1 MNSTGKRGA
10 QKPGPPP
17 LWSDWAPETVGN
29 VVSRPSGMPR
39 LTDFESEG
47 NDGQQSQAPGQQR
60 IVGNRARL
68 QQYRGLWVITSE
80 PRRPPGGLWAA
91 DPDSRQS
98 QCASPRASRSQGQTP
113 AGQGTVGDTS
123 QAQSQGILGLVPPS
137 SADPRRSLSRPSWP
151 QGCPMRWAERPS
163 PGSQPPVL
171 HPSVTGGAE

>member
-1 MNSTGKRGA
+1 MTGPMSPQGKRGA
-10 QKPGPPP
+10 PETRAPTPVVRPG
-17 LWSDWAPETVGN
+17 APETVGN
-29 VVSRPSGMPR
+29 VVSRSAGMPR

-80 PRRPPGGLWAA
+80 PRPPGGLWTA

-113 AGQGTVGDTS
+113 AGQGTVGD
-123 QAQSQGILGLVPPS
+123 AARLESQGILG
-137 SADPRRSLSRPSWP
+137 
-151 QGCPMRWAERPS
+151 
-163 PGSQPPVL
+163 
-171 HPSVTGGAE
+171 